1 MIFLT
6 SWHELRKIMP
16 ATWKRDQWSRTN
28 ENLLFEVMSQK
39 NTVLSLEDIIQD
51 GNLNLNII
59 QLWELCVLITSLLRT
74 EICDFRSS

>member
-1 MIFLT
+1 
-6 SWHELRKIMP
+6 MP
-16 ATWKRDQWSRTN
+16 ATWKRDQRSRRN

-51 GNLNLNII
+51 E
-59 QLWELCVLITSLLRT
+59 LWELCVLITSLLRT

>member
-1 MIFLT
+1 
-6 SWHELRKIMP
+6 MP
-16 ATWKRDQWSRTN
+16 ATWKRDHRSRRN

-51 GNLNLNII
+51 E
-59 QLWELCVLITSLLRT
+59 LWELWVLKTSLLRT